1 MKHLMTIKQARLLAC
16 KLSKELC
23 SVCRCDF
30 EGLWRMELT
39 ATDRKSYLE
48 MYDDSIKESYPFKS
62 TPTRNAQPC
71 IPINWKSK
79 PRGAARDEWQHIP
92 EEFIE
97 EMIQKYN
104 IL

>member
-1 MKHLMTIKQARLLAC
+1 MKRLMTIKQARLLATR
-16 KLSKELC
+16 LSKELN
-23 SVCRCDF
+23 SVCRCNL

-39 ATDRKSYLE
+39 ATNRKSYLE
-48 MYDDSIKESYPFKS
+48 TYDDSIKESYTFKS
-62 TPTRNAQPC
+62 TPARNAQPC

-97 EMIQKYN
+97 EMILKYN